1 MESAE
6 NQGEADEPATTPAD
20 NDEVEA
26 EDFENDPS
34 RNPDDPEW
42 KALKGG

>member
-1 MESAE
+1 MESPE
-6 NQGEADEPATTPAD
+6 SQGEADEPATPTEA
-20 NDEVEA
+20 DEVGP

-42 KALKGG
+42 EALKGG

>member
-6 NQGEADEPATTPAD
+6 NQGEAEEPATPPEA
-20 NDEVEA
+20 DEVQP
-26 EDFENDPS
+26 EDFETDPS

-42 KALKGG
+42 EALKGG

>member
-1 MESAE
+1 MNSAE
-6 NQGEADEPATTPAD
+6 DPREAEEPATAPEADEVQP
-20 NDEVEA
+20 